1 MNRSSKR
8 KSEKAKRR
16 KARVSKRGGT
26 ASSRSRLRRI
36 MAEARKRPGAYTTSI
51 TLGELCEMYDK
62 GLIAPPEHIMRGWR
76 VPHSWNKNGTTKEHE
91 EYFAK
96 SLEAYGITIPSTI
109 QEFRDNLRKYF
120 GGVPTD
126 DGDWL
131 LDVRSDSTTGNKMVP
146 ISKLE
151 TLGDLYEITRTGS
164 GGNGDSPM
172 IVPLCEPLKSAEEY
186 AKETGQRFGCWRYFT
201 DPDNFTLHENYDG
214 WDPTWVKLDDKLWRE
229 CLGLLLGEFSGYG
242 FDVPEGDTAPRQAPE
257 QFNKMLE
264 GIFSGM
270 GAA

>member
-1 MNRSSKR
+1 MNRSSK
-8 KSEKAKRR
+8 KKLEKAKRR
-16 KARVSKRGGT
+16 KARLAKGRRAAPSSLKSRVAKARG
-26 ASSRSRLRRI
+26 
-36 MAEARKRPGAYTTSI
+36 EYTRSI
-51 TLGELCEMYDK
+51 TLGELSEMYDK
-62 GLIAPPEHIMRGWR
+62 GLIAPPEYKTMDKR
-76 VPHSWNKNGTTKEHE
+76 VPAFWDKSGSTKEHE

-151 TLGDLYEITRTGS
+151 KLGDLYELTGTGF
-164 GGNGDSPM
+164 GGAGGSPM
-172 IVPLCEPLKSAEEY
+172 IVPLCEPLKDTQEFRE
-186 AKETGQRFGCWRYFT
+186 ETGQIMGVWGYFA

-214 WDPTWVKLDDKLWRE
+214 WNPAWVELDSKLWRE

-242 FDVPEGDTAPRQAPE
+242 FEDTRSDRVAPDQL
-257 QFNKMLE
+257 NKMLRSILE
-264 GIFSGM
+264 GKEASV
-270 GAA
+270 